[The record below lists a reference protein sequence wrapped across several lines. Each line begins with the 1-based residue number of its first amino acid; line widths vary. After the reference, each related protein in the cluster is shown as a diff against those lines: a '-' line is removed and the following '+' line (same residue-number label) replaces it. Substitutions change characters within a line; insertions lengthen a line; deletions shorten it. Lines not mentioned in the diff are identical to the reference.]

1 MEEEVTREQMVFW
14 TSMGL
19 YATWVLLPVIPAI
32 LIYWL
37 FPKNTLTARG
47 VLAGLTVNASGA
59 FGGYLVIFTVTYPFV
74 HQNQNTIGVFMH
86 PYWTVTG
93 EIKLVNYQTG
103 VEMHSELLLDKL
115 NIVTKPEIMGNK
127 SFRMRAALPEQD
139 GGIPWLVFTIPNFGT
154 AVIDVGAASKEVNYY
169 QKTVH
174 LTDPIEIKGDSSI
187 KDVPVIAEKN

>member
-1 MEEEVTREQMVFW
+1 MATREQMVFW
-14 TSMGL
+14 TSIGL
-19 YATWVLLPVIPAI
+19 YAAWVLLPVIPAI

-37 FPKNTLTARG
+37 FPKNTLTAKG

-59 FGGYLVIFTVTYPFV
+59 FGGYLVIFAVTYPFV

-93 EIKLVNYQTG
+93 EIKLVSYQTG
-103 VEMHSELLLDKL
+103 EEVHSELLLDKL
-115 NIVTKPEIMGNK
+115 NIVTKPELMGNK

-154 AVIDVGAASKEVNYY
+154 AVIDIEAASKEVNYY
-169 QKTVH
+169 EKTVR
-174 LTDPIEIKGDSSI
+174 LKQPIEIKGDTSI
-187 KDVPVIAEKN
+187 KDIPIIAERR